1 MYTHKPLPREHSSG
15 EEARISHICHGR
27 CLMKNRQS
35 GESSNTPQESK
46 GRSWE
51 LIVLLTVIIVGL
63 LGLIVK
69 ALGVF

>member
-1 MYTHKPLPREHSSG
+1 
-15 EEARISHICHGR
+15 
-27 CLMKNRQS
+27 MKNRQS
-35 GESSNTPQESK
+35 GESSNTHQESN

-51 LIVLLTVIIVGL
+51 MIVLLAVIIIGL